1 MFRHGM
7 DRPMT
12 LASLGFRLVR
22 PLLHALDAETAH
34 DLTIKLLKLM
44 PPMAPGPRDP
54 RLAVSAFG
62 RHFLNPL
69 GLAAGFD
76 KNAEVPD
83 AMLAQGFGFVEVGSL
98 TPRPQSGHPRPRLFR
113 LAEDRAVINRM
124 GFNNDG
130 HAAALARL
138 VARRRSAGP
147 VGINL
152 GANKDSSD
160 LIADYVAGIE
170 AFSEVADYL
179 AVNIS
184 SPNTPG
190 LRSLQSRAELQ
201 PLLARLNEA
210 RAQQAQRPPMLL
222 KIAPDL
228 RNDELEDIA
237 RCSAG
242 GTVDGIIV
250 SNTATARPPLKSRHA
265 QEPGGLSGAPLFE
278 LSTRQ
283 LARLYLL
290 TDGRIPLIGVG
301 GIGDAETAW
310 AKILAGATL
319 VQLYSALVYRGPRL
333 VAEILEGLSARLA
346 RDGATLESVRGRD
359 AKAAAHQGLSGT

>member
-1 MFRHGM
+1 
-7 DRPMT
+7 MT
-12 LASLGFRLVR
+12 LASLAFPLIR

-34 DLTIKLLKLM
+34 GLTIRLLKLM
-44 PPMAPGPRDP
+44 PPAAARPLVSH
-54 RLAVSAFG
+54 LAVSTLG
-62 RHFLNPL
+62 LHFANPL

-83 AMLAQGFGFVEVGSL
+83 AMLAQGFGFVEVGTV
-98 TPRPQSGHPRPRLFR
+98 TPKPQSGNPRPRLFR
-113 LAEDRAVINRM
+113 LAEDSAVINRL

-130 HAAALARL
+130 RAAALARL
-138 VARRRSAGP
+138 AARRRGAGP
-147 VGINL
+147 VGVNL

-160 LIADYVAGIE
+160 RIADYVAGIE

-201 PLLARLNEA
+201 SLLARLNEA

-228 RNDELEDIA
+228 RDDELEDIA
-237 RCSAG
+237 RCCG
-242 GTVDGIIV
+242 GETVDGIIV
-250 SNTATARPPLKSRHA
+250 SNTTIARPPLKSRHA
-265 QEPGGLSGAPLFE
+265 HEPGGLSGAPLFE

-290 TDGRIPLIGVG
+290 TQGRIPLIGVG

-319 VQLYSALVYRGPRL
+319 LQLYSALVYRGPGL
-333 VAEILEGLSARLA
+333 VAEILEGLSARLT
-346 RDGATLESVRGRD
+346 RGGSTLATVRGRD
-359 AKAAAHQGLSGT
+359 AKAIAHQGLSGT